1 MLQLILLFSSVIA
14 PILVGICLSLF
25 KYWLETRGNNKRK

>member
-1 MLQLILLFSSVIA
+1 MLRLILLFSSVIA
-14 PILVGICLSLF
+14 PLLVGICLSLF